1 MDQLVV
7 LQEIYE
13 SFSKGGDGLQEI
25 DSKAIEGCCPEL
37 ISKLLDGSKKSRIDE
52 DVCRKL
58 SLDLQDVYEIKRLGD
73 ICRRAALHGLAISTY
88 NRALSLC
95 RDQVLRPVL
104 QNNLGQAYARQGD
117 LARAAFYYQ
126 KSASS
131 FSKAGDLTGF
141 AHVLGNLGS
150 AYRRN
155 GDWEKAIEHCYRSL
169 KTFEEKSDDLGI
181 AQMTGSLGRIY
192 ADMGERELAAR
203 YFERSLTD
211 FQKLGDKRSA
221 AWVLDRMGRIAS
233 ETQDRDKALGCYN
246 QSLSLFE
253 QQGQSQSQGV
263 VLSNLGRMHLEMGE
277 TTAARESLEKAILLI
292 GRNMQPNYLNTLSSL
307 AATYNVTAKN
317 CLKEA
322 ELSYEPGRGS
332 SQSQRMEASR
342 QFARASDRFLEL
354 ASALPNILPEI
365 KVAAGIARCRSYLAK
380 LSGDVSDEEAV
391 TLAEKAM
398 ASLDTAAANAT
409 NSKKTKI
416 QSLQM
421 TIAGLKEARSIKLL
435 GSEPWRLI
443 KAVTIAGEN
452 LMEGAGEFSSGDV
465 NICLAT
471 GLGNF
476 VASIEAERS
485 RIDPSER
492 LYAAASNFRSAG
504 KHFLAAEKDRN
515 ERAARRLI
523 EAAGILE
530 GQASKECGHIQDEMR
545 HSQLSFGPERDA
557 LLLIAEVMV
566 DSLLEEID
574 DGSTIFTWDEA
585 LNLIP
590 GPGKFLGAEKI
601 NIDELEAEP
610 NPEPIAENDLPD
622 LEISPE
628 RSVARGLILADGT
641 LEASEGFVSEIVNP
655 EEGWLVPVSASLPCK
670 SYGRILPPIGQQFPG
685 ATSITMKPEMEIVG
699 RDEDRIEGSIDKP
712 VEEFGY
718 RGRNI
723 EPQET
728 KLEGAGTEARE
739 PPTGAGRRINRG
751 SRRPLQPHES
761 HTPPQSSYGPCS
773 IAAGNRSNTIF
784 HIGSAACLPRRDEE
798 KTAGDRAGA
807 AGGFFQ
813 ALLSEGAVC
822 YTRNCRCGDA
832 IFSGFTRRPGYRT
845 VCDLGCGTGILAVG
859 AALLGAKAIGV
870 EIDADAL
877 ATARRNALKLG
888 VDVDFIRADVNSVSL
903 KGIDTV
909 IMNPPFGAQK
919 ASSGDRAFLSKAQ
932 KIAKTIYSLHNQGS
946 LDFVKSFVKP
956 CIVQEVYRIP
966 YPMKRCFEFHRQDIK
981 IIEVELYRITCQ

>member
-37 ISKLLDGSKKSRIDE
+37 ISKLLEGSKKSRIDE

-58 SLDLQDVYEIKRLGD
+58 SLDLQDIYEIKRLGD
-73 ICRRAALHGLAISTY
+73 ICRRAGMHGLAISTY

-126 KSASS
+126 KSARS
-131 FSKAGDLTGF
+131 FLKAGDLTGF

-155 GDWEKAIEHCYRSL
+155 GEWEKAIEHCYRSL
-169 KTFEEKSDDLGI
+169 KTFEAKSDDLGI

-203 YFERSLTD
+203 YFERSLKD
-211 FQKLGDKRSA
+211 FQKQGDRRSA

-233 ETQDRDKALGCYN
+233 EILDRDRALGCYN

-292 GRNMQPNYLNTLSSL
+292 GRNMQPNYLNTLSCL
-307 AATYNVTAKN
+307 AATYSITAKN

-354 ASALPNILPEI
+354 ASALPDIQPEI
-365 KVAAGIARCRSYLAK
+365 KVAASIARSRSYLAK
-380 LSGDVSDEEAV
+380 LSGDASDEEAV

-398 ASLDTAAANAT
+398 SSLDTAAANAT
-409 NSKKTKI
+409 DSKKTKI

-421 TIAGLKEARSIKLL
+421 TIAGMKEARSIKLL

-452 LMEGAGEFSSGDV
+452 LMEGAVDCLSGDT
-465 NICLAT
+465 NICLAK

-476 VASIEAERS
+476 VASLEAERS
-485 RIDPSER
+485 RIDPSEK
-492 LYAAASNFRSAG
+492 LYEAASNFRSAG
-504 KHFLAAEKDRN
+504 KHFLAAEKGQN
-515 ERAARRLI
+515 ERAARKLC
-523 EAAGILE
+523 EAAEILE
-530 GQASKECGHIQDEMR
+530 GQASRVGHILDEMR

-557 LLLIAEVMV
+557 LLLIAEVMI
-566 DSLLEEID
+566 DGLLEEID

-585 LNLIP
+585 LNLVPEI
-590 GPGKFLGAEKI
+590 GKFLGAEKI
-601 NIDELEAEP
+601 KIDELEAEP

-641 LEASEGFVSEIVNP
+641 LEASEGFVSEIVGP

-670 SYGRILPPIGQQFPG
+670 SYGRILPPMGRQFPD
-685 ATSITMKPEMEIVG
+685 AASITMKPEMEIVG
-699 RDEDRIEGSIDKP
+699 RDKDRIEGSIDEPIDKP
-712 VEEFGY
+712 IEKFSY
-718 RGRNI
+718 RGRNT
-723 EPQET
+723 EFQET
-728 KLEGAGTEARE
+728 RLEGAGTVARESVEARE
-739 PPTGAGRRINRG
+739 PLPDMEDASTEAQEGPF
-751 SRRPLQPHES
+751 SR
-761 HTPPQSSYGPCS
+761 T
-773 IAAGNRSNTIF
+773 
-784 HIGSAACLPRRDEE
+784 
-798 KTAGDRAGA
+798 
-807 AGGFFQ
+807 
-813 ALLSEGAVC
+813 
-822 YTRNCRCGDA
+822 
-832 IFSGFTRRPGYRT
+832 
-845 VCDLGCGTGILAVG
+845 
-859 AALLGAKAIGV
+859 KAILLLK
-870 EIDADAL
+870 AL
-877 ATARRNALKLG
+877 TVLVVMLLAIEAILY
-888 VDVDFIRADVNSVSL
+888 FI
-903 KGIDTV
+903 
-909 IMNPPFGAQK
+909 
-919 ASSGDRAFLSKAQ
+919 
-932 KIAKTIYSLHNQGS
+932 
-946 LDFVKSFVKP
+946 
-956 CIVQEVYRIP
+956 
-966 YPMKRCFEFHRQDIK
+966 
-981 IIEVELYRITCQ
+981 

>member
-37 ISKLLDGSKKSRIDE
+37 IGKLLEGSKKSRIDE

-58 SLDLQDVYEIKRLGD
+58 SLDLQDIYEIKRLGD
-73 ICRRAALHGLAISTY
+73 ISRRAGMPGLAISTY

-155 GDWEKAIEHCYRSL
+155 GEWEKAIEHCYRSL

-203 YFERSLTD
+203 YFERSLKD
-211 FQKLGDKRSA
+211 FQKQGDKRSA

-233 ETQDRDKALGCYN
+233 ETLDRDKALGCYN

-292 GRNMQPNYLNTLSSL
+292 GRNMQPNYMNTLSCL
-307 AATYNVTAKN
+307 AATYSITAKN

-332 SQSQRMEASR
+332 SQSHRMEASR

-354 ASALPNILPEI
+354 ASALPDIQPEI
-365 KVAAGIARCRSYLAK
+365 KVAASMARSRSYLAK
-380 LSGDVSDEEAV
+380 LSGDASDEEAV

-398 ASLDTAAANAT
+398 SSLETAATNAT
-409 NSKKTKI
+409 DSKKTKI

-421 TIAGLKEARSIKLL
+421 TIAGMKEARSIKLL

-452 LMEGAGEFSSGDV
+452 LMEGAVDCLSGDT

-476 VASIEAERS
+476 VASLEAERS

-504 KHFLAAEKDRN
+504 KHFLAAEKGQN
-515 ERAARRLI
+515 EGAARKLC

-530 GQASKECGHIQDEMR
+530 GQASREGHIQDEMR

-557 LLLIAEVMV
+557 LLLIAEVMI

-585 LNLIP
+585 LNLVP
-590 GPGKFLGAEKI
+590 EVGKFVGAEKI
-601 NIDELEAEP
+601 EIDELEAES

-641 LEASEGFVSEIVNP
+641 LEASEGFVSEIVSP

-670 SYGRILPPIGQQFPG
+670 SYDRIFLPPKYQQFSG

-699 RDEDRIEGSIDKP
+699 RDEDRIEGPTDEPVDKP
-712 VEEFGY
+712 IEEFSY
-718 RGRNI
+718 RGRNT
-723 EPQET
+723 ESQET
-728 KLEGAGTEARE
+728 KLESTDTVAREAIPEPEDSSTEAQE
-739 PPTGAGRRINRG
+739 GPF
-751 SRRPLQPHES
+751 SR
-761 HTPPQSSYGPCS
+761 T
-773 IAAGNRSNTIF
+773 
-784 HIGSAACLPRRDEE
+784 
-798 KTAGDRAGA
+798 RAVLLLK
-807 AGGFFQ
+807 
-813 ALLSEGAVC
+813 ALTVLVVMLL
-822 YTRNCRCGDA
+822 A
-832 IFSGFTRRPGYRT
+832 IEA
-845 VCDLGCGTGILAVG
+845 ILY
-859 AALLGAKAIGV
+859 
-870 EIDADAL
+870 
-877 ATARRNALKLG
+877 
-888 VDVDFIRADVNSVSL
+888 FI
-903 KGIDTV
+903 
-909 IMNPPFGAQK
+909 
-919 ASSGDRAFLSKAQ
+919 
-932 KIAKTIYSLHNQGS
+932 
-946 LDFVKSFVKP
+946 
-956 CIVQEVYRIP
+956 
-966 YPMKRCFEFHRQDIK
+966 
-981 IIEVELYRITCQ
+981 

>member
-37 ISKLLDGSKKSRIDE
+37 ISKLLEGSKKSRIDE

-58 SLDLQDVYEIKRLGD
+58 SLDLQDIYEIKRLGD
-73 ICRRAALHGLAISTY
+73 ICRRAGMHGLAISTY

-155 GDWEKAIEHCYRSL
+155 GEWEKAIEHCYRSL

-233 ETQDRDKALGCYN
+233 ETLDRDKALGCYN

-277 TTAARESLEKAILLI
+277 TTAARESLERAILLI
-292 GRNMQPNYLNTLSSL
+292 GRNMQPNYMNTLSCL
-307 AATYNVTAKN
+307 AATYSVTAKN

-354 ASALPNILPEI
+354 ASALPDIQPEI
-365 KVAAGIARCRSYLAK
+365 KVAASIARSRSYLAK
-380 LSGDVSDEEAV
+380 LSGDASDEEAI

-409 NSKKTKI
+409 DSKKTKI

-421 TIAGLKEARSIKLL
+421 TIAGMKEARSIKLL

-452 LMEGAGEFSSGDV
+452 LMEGAVDCLSGDI

-485 RIDPSER
+485 RIDPSEK

-515 ERAARRLI
+515 ERAARKLC

-530 GQASKECGHIQDEMR
+530 GQASKEGHIQDEMR

-557 LLLIAEVMV
+557 LLLIAEVMI

-590 GPGKFLGAEKI
+590 GTGKFLGAEKI
-601 NIDELEAEP
+601 KIDELEAEP

-670 SYGRILPPIGQQFPG
+670 SYGRILTPKRSTISR
-685 ATSITMKPEMEIVG
+685 A
-699 RDEDRIEGSIDKP
+699 DLD
-712 VEEFGY
+712 
-718 RGRNI
+718 NN
-723 EPQET
+723 
-728 KLEGAGTEARE
+728 EAR
-739 PPTGAGRRINRG
+739 
-751 SRRPLQPHES
+751 
-761 HTPPQSSYGPCS
+761 
-773 IAAGNRSNTIF
+773 
-784 HIGSAACLPRRDEE
+784 D
-798 KTAGDRAGA
+798 GDRW
-807 AGGFFQ
+807 
-813 ALLSEGAVC
+813 E
-822 YTRNCRCGDA
+822 R
-832 IFSGFTRRPGYRT
+832 
-845 VCDLGCGTGILAVG
+845 
-859 AALLGAKAIGV
+859 
-870 EIDADAL
+870 
-877 ATARRNALKLG
+877 
-888 VDVDFIRADVNSVSL
+888 
-903 KGIDTV
+903 
-909 IMNPPFGAQK
+909 
-919 ASSGDRAFLSKAQ
+919 
-932 KIAKTIYSLHNQGS
+932 
-946 LDFVKSFVKP
+946 
-956 CIVQEVYRIP
+956 
-966 YPMKRCFEFHRQDIK
+966 
-981 IIEVELYRITCQ
+981 